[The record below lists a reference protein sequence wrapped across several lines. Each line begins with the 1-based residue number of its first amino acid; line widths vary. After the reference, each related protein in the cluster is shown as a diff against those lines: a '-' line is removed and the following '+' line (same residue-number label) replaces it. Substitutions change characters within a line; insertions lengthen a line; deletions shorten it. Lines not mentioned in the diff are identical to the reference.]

1 MTPAQRAACV
11 EIIRVL
17 DQFRDARVLHGAGW
31 RDAVSR
37 WKVPPNRQAAFDALL
52 PACGPGDEWHIYAAD
67 VRAILIE
74 ALAVQP
80 PKVPALK
87 AELLN
92 VEVPGLTAIPAAVLE
107 VITAAGGAP

>member
-17 DQFRDARVLHGAGW
+17 DQFRDARVLHGSGW

-52 PACGPGDEWHIYAAD
+52 PACGPGDEWHVYAGD
-67 VRAILIE
+67 VRAALIE
-74 ALAVQP
+74 ALDTQRPDVRAALLAV
-80 PKVPALK
+80 A
-87 AELLN
+87 
-92 VEVPGLTAIPAAVLE
+92 PGRTAIPAAAWE
-107 VITAAGGAP
+107 VIAAAGGAP